1 MVDVGS
7 RREQLK
13 AVLMQE
19 METIVEQLLDWN
31 DEAASPTLTEI
42 EEAILPLGREVQ
54 EKLAERV
61 IGGQAQQR
69 PIEVAC
75 PVCGETMRYKDT
87 KAMQV
92 QSSLGSLQLERG
104 YYYCAACREGVF
116 PPGPSTGSGGRLE

>member
-1 MVDVGS
+1 VGS

-13 AVLMQE
+13 AELMQE

-61 IGGQAQQR
+61 IGGQAQRR
-69 PIEVAC
+69 PVEVAC
-75 PVCGETMRYKDT
+75 PVCGEIMRFKDT
-87 KAMQV
+87 KATRI

-104 YYYCAACREGVF
+104 YYYCPACREGVF
-116 PPGPSTGSGGRLE
+116 PPGQSTRCDGPL